1 MNFGKKQQ
9 ITNDKNIEWL
19 MKMLK
24 RKKRG
29 PKPKNTTLSTSASDN
44 EESNKITKFKTK
56 SKQVEEDIPKNRVG
70 RPYKVKFEQL
80 LLSNKTD
87 IDNTPNNNNI

>member
-1 MNFGKKQQ
+1 MKKV
-9 ITNDKNIEWL
+9 I
-19 MKMLK
+19 
-24 RKKRG
+24 
-29 PKPKNTTLSTSASDN
+29 
-44 EESNKITKFKTK
+44 KITKFKTK